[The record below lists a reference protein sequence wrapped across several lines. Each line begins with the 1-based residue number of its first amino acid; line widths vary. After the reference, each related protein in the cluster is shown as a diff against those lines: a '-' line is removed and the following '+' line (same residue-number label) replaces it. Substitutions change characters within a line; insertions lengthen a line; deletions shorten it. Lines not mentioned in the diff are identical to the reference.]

1 MRRTQLPSI
10 APKAWDAV
18 PRAAS
23 GSRSGWDQLE
33 SRLFARSGRFAPPK
47 ADDCAVLGSVKLE
60 NRAGFGRVGYMQRQ
74 QTRWVVTGTAV
85 AILAFASLAG
95 PLSFGWNPH
104 GVALLGLW
112 TTVFVLLTL
121 IPLSIASALLR
132 SELWGVEPV
141 VNRTLVYT
149 LLAAILIGLYVS
161 VVAAAGALFQ
171 RSLYP
176 LLAAAVVAVLFQP
189 VHIGL
194 RRGVNTLLYG
204 SRDDPYRV
212 MSELNER
219 PEMCVPRMQ
228 ACR

>member
-1 MRRTQLPSI
+1 
-10 APKAWDAV
+10 
-18 PRAAS
+18 
-23 GSRSGWDQLE
+23 
-33 SRLFARSGRFAPPK
+33 
-47 ADDCAVLGSVKLE
+47 
-60 NRAGFGRVGYMQRQ
+60 MQRQ

-171 RSLYP
+171 RSFVSSLGRGGGSGAVSARTYRFAG
-176 LLAAAVVAVLFQP
+176 AASTRFSTAVGTTPIASCRSSMNAQKCA
-189 VHIGL
+189 
-194 RRGVNTLLYG
+194 
-204 SRDDPYRV
+204 YRV
-212 MSELNER
+212 CKR
-219 PEMCVPRMQ
+219 AGKP
-228 ACR
+228 